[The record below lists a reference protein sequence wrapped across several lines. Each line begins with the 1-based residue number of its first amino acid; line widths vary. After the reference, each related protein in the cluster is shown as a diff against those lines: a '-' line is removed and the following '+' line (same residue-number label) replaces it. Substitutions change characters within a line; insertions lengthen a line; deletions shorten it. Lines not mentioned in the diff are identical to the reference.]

1 MAKSL
6 DPSSIVVA
14 PASGGTVSPFDCST
28 GPIDDN
34 NNGDLPGL
42 DGGWDDSDFPGSGC

>member
-14 PASGGTVSPFDCST
+14 SATGGTVSPFDCSL
-28 GPIDDN
+28 GPFDDN
-34 NNGDLPGL
+34 NNNDSGL
-42 DGGWDDSDFPGSGC
+42 WDGWDDEDSPGRGC